1 MTITQYKWCNKLDE
15 GYFEVTNP
23 ETTKLKRGKES
34 KPMTKY
40 CSNAESTLFQAILDC
55 RF

>member
-23 ETTKLKRGKES
+23 ETTKLKRGREG
-34 KPMTKY
+34 KPMT
-40 CSNAESTLFQAILDC
+40 NIAVMAESTLFQAILDC